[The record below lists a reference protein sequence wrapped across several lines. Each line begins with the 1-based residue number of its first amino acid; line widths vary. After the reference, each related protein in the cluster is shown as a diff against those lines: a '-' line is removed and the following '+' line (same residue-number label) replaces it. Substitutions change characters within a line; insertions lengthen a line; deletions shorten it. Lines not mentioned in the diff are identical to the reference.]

1 MKKHAILVGLC
12 CNAAHVAIL
21 LLLHAAGP
29 GFFEPATWDAIVLTS
44 GLVCAVL
51 VWSIVIFF
59 IVLHEIDVRKAG
71 RSSDASGDS
80 EAVAR

>member
-1 MKKHAILVGLC
+1 MKRHAILAGLG

-21 LLLHAAGP
+21 LLLRAAGP
-29 GFFEPATWDAIVLTS
+29 GFFKPATWDAILLAS
-44 GLVCAVL
+44 GVVCAVL

-71 RSSDASGDS
+71 RPSDASGDGS
-80 EAVAR
+80 VAR